1 MKPVKPL
8 EAVASAKTL
17 QRVPFGT
24 EPAEVGAIVER
35 DGGVILTGA
44 LTRGEVDAINHE
56 LDEEFGRLTPGNL
69 GDGED
74 NFIKDFMGWKTKRL
88 MHCVKLSETLRN
100 SFYCKDILPHYIA
113 SVMPGNAGTHTMYSS
128 QAIEIYPGEKVQQLH
143 RDGGGLMEIV
153 GEASCE
159 SVNLQVN
166 FLIALTEVTEEMGA
180 TRVIPGSNH
189 WASYETPGEQ
199 EQTIPAT
206 MDPGDVLMISGK
218 VLHGGGANRTADRP
232 RRVLST
238 AFSPGIILG
247 EEAWPH
253 VISVG
258 EAKSYAPRIQR
269 FLGFRSVSFRGETPG
284 FLWRVEAKPLEE
296 FLGL

>member
-1 MKPVKPL
+1 MQSHLPL
-8 EAVASAKTL
+8 QAASSAMTL

-24 EPAEVGAIVER
+24 EPAKVGAIVEQ

-44 LTRGEVDAINHE
+44 LTHAQVGAINQE
-56 LDEEFGRLTPGNL
+56 LDAEFDRVMQGNL
-69 GDGED
+69 GDGEE
-74 NFIKDFMGWKTKRL
+74 NFLKDFMGRKTKRL
-88 MHCVKLSETLRN
+88 MHCVKISKTLRET
-100 SFYCKDILPHYIA
+100 FYAEDLLPHYMA
-113 SVMPGNAGTHTMYSS
+113 SVMSGDVGTHTMYSS
-128 QAIEIYPGEKVQQLH
+128 QAIEIYPGEQAQQLH
-143 RDGGGLMEIV
+143 RDGGGLMEV
-153 GEASCE
+153 FGGASREA
-159 SVNLQVN
+159 VNLQVN

-189 WASYETPGEQ
+189 WQNYETPGLQ

-206 MDPGDVLMISGK
+206 MDPGDALMISGK
-218 VLHGGGANRTADRP
+218 ILHGGGANRTADRP

-253 VISVG
+253 VISVE
-258 EAKSYAPRIQR
+258 EAKSYSPRIQS
-269 FLGFRSVSFRGETPG
+269 FLGFRSVSYKGETPG
-284 FLWRVEAKPLEE
+284 FLWRVEAKPLED